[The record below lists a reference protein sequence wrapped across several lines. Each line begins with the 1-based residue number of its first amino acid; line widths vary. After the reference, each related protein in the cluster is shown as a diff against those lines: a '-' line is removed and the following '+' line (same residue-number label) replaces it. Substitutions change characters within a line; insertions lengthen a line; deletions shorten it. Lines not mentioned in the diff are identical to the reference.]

1 MQEAQLAI
9 SQLHKRKVGTKRIAI
24 SHLPSDGAVL
34 PRSEVYSLLKSF
46 PGSKIQL
53 FKFRQ
58 LFEERFRCSI
68 SVAELHKMKDLVIL
82 TEEVAGQ
89 GRMVELQST
98 AVMESEEVENLY
110 CLTHYP
116 LQLGWG
122 EKRVWEGLPDV
133 VVGLEQLATNINKML
148 ASHQGS
154 VPLASLLYCYNAEC
168 EQLVTVATDDGRHGV
183 PLEHLLQAVKGVVIV
198 TGNTGI
204 KRLMEATPANCIVN
218 ISHLV
223 GPPPALAGA
232 MITFTREVVEMLK
245 ALPGCKVP
253 FFKFIPKYHH
263 YFGKQCR
270 VADYGYTKL
279 KDLLESMPNVVQI
292 IGEGSK
298 TIITLSHKAQ
308 VRRFTNDIQKMLKNQ
323 PDKHMLLSEF
333 PKLYEETF
341 FKPFSIY
348 DYGVCELTDLFKE
361 LPESTIVLEEVVDQL
376 QNTKD
381 HLITVFKRFQTQE
394 EIIRTR
400 GFAKVRLG
408 CFDCQF
414 LTFLFRKL

>member
-24 SHLPSDGAVL
+24 SHLPSEGAVL
-34 PRSEVYSLLKSF
+34 PRTEVYSLLKSV

-68 SVAELHKMKDLVIL
+68 SVAELHKMKDLVSL
-82 TEEVAGQ
+82 TEEVPGQ
-89 GRMVELQST
+89 GRMVQLNST
-98 AVMESEEVENLY
+98 AVMDSEEVENLY

-133 VVGLEQLATNINKML
+133 VVGMEQLATNITKML

-168 EQLVTVATDDGRHGV
+168 EQLVTVASDDGRHGV

-218 ISHLV
+218 NVSHLV

-245 ALPGCKVP
+245 ALPGSKVP

-292 IGEGSK
+292 IGEGCK

-323 PDKHMLLSEF
+323 PDKHILLSDF

-341 FKPFSIY
+341 SKSFSIY
-348 DYGVCELTDLFKE
+348 DYGLCEMTDLFKE
-361 LPESTIVLEEVVDQL
+361 LPESTIVLEEIVDEF

-381 HLITVFKRFQTQE
+381 HLITVFKRFQTPE

-400 GFAKVRLG
+400 GFAKVNI
-408 CFDCQF
+408 
-414 LTFLFRKL
+414 RK

>member
-133 VVGLEQLATNINKML
+133 VVGLVEAELRPVEAGPRES
-148 ASHQGS
+148 A
-154 VPLASLLYCYNAEC
+154 VPPLIEEAGGPA
-168 EQLVTVATDDGRHGV
+168 GR
-183 PLEHLLQAVKGVVIV
+183 
-198 TGNTGI
+198 
-204 KRLMEATPANCIVN
+204 PA
-218 ISHLV
+218 
-223 GPPPALAGA
+223 GRP
-232 MITFTREVVEMLK
+232 RE
-245 ALPGCKVP
+245 G
-253 FFKFIPKYHH
+253 
-263 YFGKQCR
+263 
-270 VADYGYTKL
+270 
-279 KDLLESMPNVVQI
+279 
-292 IGEGSK
+292 
-298 TIITLSHKAQ
+298 
-308 VRRFTNDIQKMLKNQ
+308 
-323 PDKHMLLSEF
+323 
-333 PKLYEETF
+333 
-341 FKPFSIY
+341 
-348 DYGVCELTDLFKE
+348 
-361 LPESTIVLEEVVDQL
+361 
-376 QNTKD
+376 
-381 HLITVFKRFQTQE
+381 
-394 EIIRTR
+394 
-400 GFAKVRLG
+400 
-408 CFDCQF
+408 
-414 LTFLFRKL
+414 